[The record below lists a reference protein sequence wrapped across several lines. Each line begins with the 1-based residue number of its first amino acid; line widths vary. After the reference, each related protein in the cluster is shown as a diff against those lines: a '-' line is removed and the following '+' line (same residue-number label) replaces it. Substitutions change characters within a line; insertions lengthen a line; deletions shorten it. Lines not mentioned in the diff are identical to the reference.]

1 LQEIKKI
8 NTKPFL
14 RWAGGKKWLLKNIN
28 NYLPENSFEQYHE
41 PFIGGGSMLFHLN
54 PKKAFISDLN
64 HELIETYSS
73 VKEEVYE
80 VIKHLKQFKNTKEE
94 YYKIREQKFRSSSK
108 KAARFIY
115 LNQTSFNGIYRV
127 NKSGKYNVP
136 YGYRENLKINY
147 DNLINVKN
155 TLSNVQ
161 IAAGDFYNIIDNV
174 KKNDLVF
181 LDPPYTVTHNNNG
194 FVQYNKNIFCIEE
207 QHRLAKLIN
216 ELKEIG
222 AYYILTNA
230 AHPTIMKIFN
240 NGDKIFEVERSS
252 LIGGKNAKRGKYAEL
267 IITNGVIE

>member
-1 LQEIKKI
+1 MEEIKK
-8 NTKPFL
+8 NTSKPFL
-14 RWAGGKKWLLKNIN
+14 RWAGGKKWLLKDIN
-28 NYLPENSFEQYHE
+28 NYLPENTFEQYHE

-64 HELIETYSS
+64 HELIETY
-73 VKEEVYE
+73 VAIKEEVHE
-80 VIKHLKQFKNTKEE
+80 VIKHLKQFKNTKEA

-108 KAARFIY
+108 RAARFIY

-127 NKSGKYNVP
+127 NKNGKYNVP
-136 YGYRENLKINY
+136 YGYRENLQFNY

-155 TLSNVQ
+155 TLSNIQVS
-161 IAAGDFYNIIDNV
+161 AGDFYNVIDNV

-207 QHRLAKLIN
+207 QYRLAKLIN

-230 AHPTIMKIFN
+230 AHPTIMNIFN

-267 IITNGVIE
+267 IITNGVSE

>member
-1 LQEIKKI
+1 MQEIKKI
-8 NTKPFL
+8 NSKPFL
-14 RWAGGKKWLLKNIN
+14 RWAGGKRWLLKNIN

-41 PFIGGGSMLFHLN
+41 PFIGGGSMLFHLH

-64 HELIETYSS
+64 HELIETYMSI
-73 VKEEVYE
+73 KEEVTE
-80 VIKHLKQFKNTKEE
+80 VIKYLKQFKNTKEE
-94 YYKIREQKFRSSSK
+94 YYKIRDQNFRSSSK
-108 KAARFIY
+108 RAARFIY

-136 YGYRENLKINY
+136 YGYRENIKLNY
-147 DNLINVKN
+147 ENIINVHESLK
-155 TLSNVQ
+155 NVQ
-161 IAAGDFYNIIDNV
+161 ISTNDFYNVVKNV

-194 FVQYNKNIFCIEE
+194 FVQYNKNIFCIE
-207 QHRLAKLIN
+207 QQYRLAKLIN

-230 AHPTIMKIFN
+230 AHPTIREIFN
-240 NGDKIFEVERSS
+240 NGDKVFELERSS

-267 IITNGVIE
+267 IITNGVNR